1 MSRGRRPQQRLVAFC
16 VTATMLVAMLFAT
29 IAYAENPSSAQS
41 AQLADQLVQDI
52 EQATITYQDA
62 TAAVD
67 NLADQIA
74 QNESHASEIE
84 QALPAQREL
93 AAKSIKQL
101 YLLQQSSPDILGL
114 IFSADDFNEFITAL
128 EYVDAIH
135 DHNTTQ
141 VTALQSMHND
151 LAQTR
156 ATLTMEFD
164 AAKQKQSEALRAL
177 DTIRTSLAT
186 LQQQAAST
194 TTSDATDDAQQQ
206 PASSALQE
214 AQEIVSTL
222 PEPVAQAVRTPSE
235 PEAQVQ
241 ESKPEDNKTEEKDA
255 EQKPAESEGEAPA
268 EQKPADPEPQ
278 APAEQEPAP
287 AEPQTPVVEAPV
299 VPIEG
304 QNTNTEVD
312 SWAAR
317 IDAYLSS
324 YGAPLAGHGAT
335 FAQAAAEYGVDPR
348 ISPAISIIESGGGKV
363 CFLPHNCWGWGT
375 ASWPDWDSAI
385 RGHISGFAS
394 IYGSTLTREGA
405 VAYASMDEWEMWYN
419 LLQAEMA
426 SI

>member
-1 MSRGRRPQQRLVAFC
+1 
-16 VTATMLVAMLFAT
+16 MLVAMLFAT

-177 DTIRTSLAT
+177 DTIRTSLAA
-186 LQQQAAST
+186 LQQQSAS
-194 TTSDATDDAQQQ
+194 TTSDATSDDQQQ

-222 PEPVAQAVRTPSE
+222 PEPVAQAVSTPSE
-235 PEAQVQ
+235 PETQVQ
-241 ESKPEDNKTEEKDA
+241 ESKPEDNKTEEKDD
-255 EQKPAESEGEAPA
+255 EQKPTEQEDKTPA
-268 EQKPADPEPQ
+268 EQKPTEPESPEPAEQEQKQEPTPTEPQ
-278 APAEQEPAP
+278 APAA
-287 AEPQTPVVEAPV
+287 QTPSAPQEE
-299 VPIEG
+299 PS
-304 QNTNTEVD
+304 TNSEVD